1 MVSLVT
7 GGSGFIGQH
16 LVAALLE
23 RGEAVRVLDLDPAE
37 HLPRGVD
44 IVQGSVADGVAVAAA
59 MRGVQRVYHLAA
71 NANLWDADRAVF
83 EAVNHGGTRTVLAAA
98 GKAGVERIVVTST
111 EGVLIGRR
119 SPRRP
124 FRVDETAELAAGDM
138 IGAYCRSKHR
148 AEKAALVAA
157 RDGLPV
163 VVVNPTLPVGPGD
176 RRLTPPTRM
185 ILDLANG
192 TIPAYLDCY
201 LNFADVRDVA
211 AGHILA
217 AEKGRVGARYILGGE
232 NLRMRDFIG
241 VMAEVTGADM
251 PRWRVPYWLA
261 VTAAAV
267 DEARATHVT
276 KRPPRAPMAGV
287 RLAGRPALFDS
298 GRARTELGLPGR
310 PLRDSL
316 RDALAWLVWNGL
328 VERPLPNLAVA

>member
-1 MVSLVT
+1 MVALVT
-7 GGSGFIGQH
+7 GGSGFIGRH

-23 RGEAVRVLDLDPAE
+23 RGEAVRVLDVEPSEA
-37 HLPRGVD
+37 LPRGAEF
-44 IVQGSVADGVAVAAA
+44 IRGSVTDGVAVGAA
-59 MRGVQRVYHLAA
+59 MHGVRRVYHLAA
-71 NANLWDADRAVF
+71 NANLWVPDRGVF

-111 EGVLIGRR
+111 EGVLIGKR

-124 FRVDETAELAAGDM
+124 FRVDETAELTIGDM
-138 IGAYCRSKHR
+138 IGAYCRAKYR

-157 RDGLPV
+157 RDGMPV

-201 LNFADVRDVA
+201 LNFIDVRDAA

-217 AEKGRVGARYILGGE
+217 AEKGRIGARYILGGE
-232 NLRMRDFIG
+232 NLRMRDFIA
-241 VMAEVTGADM
+241 VMAEVTGASV
-251 PRWRVPYWLA
+251 PHWRVPYWLA
-261 VTAAAV
+261 VAAATV
-267 DEARATHVT
+267 DEARSTYVT
-276 KRPPRAPMAGV
+276 KAPPKAPLAGV
-287 RLAGRPALFDS
+287 RLAGRPALVDNT
-298 GRARTELGLPGR
+298 RARTELGLPSR
-310 PLRDSL
+310 PIRDSL